1 MNFVVFVSQTK
12 VQQPS
17 IGEKYFK
24 EQKRSNMKLKKKKGK
39 NGQILKKIQGRNLKK
54 VSLNISHKKKN
65 EKF

>member
-24 EQKRSNMKLKKKKGK
+24 EQKRSNMKFKKKKRK
-39 NGQILKKIQGRNLKK
+39 EWSDIKENPRTKFKESELK
-54 VSLNISHKKKN
+54 HKP
-65 EKF
+65 